1 MKHTITIFENFLQE
15 KGFYNERTLELF
27 IKFLENNKES
37 RIDKKEKQFI
47 KAVIIGFL
55 AIHSER
61 MLRKAIEDGITFF

>member
-15 KGFYNERTLELF
+15 NGFYNERTLELF

-55 AIHSER
+55 SIHSER
-61 MLRKAIEDGITFF
+61 MLRKAIENGITLF

>member
-15 KGFYNERTLELF
+15 NGFYNERTLELF
-27 IKFLENNKES
+27 IKFLVNNKES

-55 AIHSER
+55 SIHSER
-61 MLRKAIEDGITFF
+61 MLRKAIEDGITLF

>member
-15 KGFYNERTLELF
+15 NGFYNERTLELF

-55 AIHSER
+55 SIHSER
-61 MLRKAIEDGITFF
+61 MLRKAIEDGITLF

>member
-15 KGFYNERTLELF
+15 NGFYNERTLNLF
-27 IKFLENNKES
+27 ITFLKNNNET

-47 KAVIIGFL
+47 RAIIIGFL
-55 AIHSER
+55 AIHSDR

>member
-15 KGFYNERTLELF
+15 NGFYNERSLELF
-27 IKFLENNKES
+27 IKFLVNNKES

-55 AIHSER
+55 SIHSDR
-61 MLRKAIEDGITFF
+61 MLRKAIEDGITLF

>member
-15 KGFYNERTLELF
+15 NGFYNERTLNLF
-27 IKFLENNKES
+27 ITFLKNNNET

-47 KAVIIGFL
+47 RATIIGFL
-55 AIHSER
+55 AIHSDR

>member
-27 IKFLENNKES
+27 IKFLENNKET

-55 AIHSER
+55 SIHSDR
-61 MLRKAIEDGITFF
+61 MLRKAIEDGITLF

>member
-15 KGFYNERTLELF
+15 NGFYNERTLNLF
-27 IKFLENNKES
+27 ITFLKNNNET

-47 KAVIIGFL
+47 RVIIIGFL
-55 AIHSER
+55 AIHSDR

>member
-15 KGFYNERTLELF
+15 NGFYNERTLELF
-27 IKFLENNKES
+27 IKFLVNNKES

-55 AIHSER
+55 SIHSDR
-61 MLRKAIEDGITFF
+61 MLRKAIEDGITLF

>member
-15 KGFYNERTLELF
+15 NGFYNERTLNLF
-27 IKFLENNKES
+27 ITFLKNNNET

-47 KAVIIGFL
+47 RGIIIGFL
-55 AIHSER
+55 AIHSDR

>member
-15 KGFYNERTLELF
+15 NGFYNERTLELF
-27 IKFLENNKES
+27 IKFLGNNKET

-55 AIHSER
+55 SIHSDR
-61 MLRKAIEDGITFF
+61 MLRKAIEDGITLF

>member
-1 MKHTITIFENFLQE
+1 MK
-15 KGFYNERTLELF
+15 
-27 IKFLENNKES
+27 NNKES

-61 MLRKAIEDGITFF
+61 MLRKTIEDGITFF

>member
-15 KGFYNERTLELF
+15 NGFYNERSLELF
-27 IKFLENNKES
+27 IKFLVNNKES

-55 AIHSER
+55 SIHSER
-61 MLRKAIEDGITFF
+61 MLRKAIEDGITLF